1 MSTIISQRELRNDS
15 GRVMDRVE
23 HGERFT
29 ITRHG
34 VPVAE
39 LVPAVRRRT
48 FVPLREVAGVFR
60 GLDRIDYAAMRAEAD
75 EFFGDGGDR
84 I

>member
-1 MSTIISQRELRNDS
+1 MTTVISQRDLRNDS

-39 LVPAVRRRT
+39 LVPVHGRRV
-48 FVPLREVAGVFR
+48 FVPLREAAAALRDVGPV
-60 GLDRIDYAAMRAEAD
+60 DYAEMRAEAD
-75 EFFGDGGDR
+75 EFFADGGDR